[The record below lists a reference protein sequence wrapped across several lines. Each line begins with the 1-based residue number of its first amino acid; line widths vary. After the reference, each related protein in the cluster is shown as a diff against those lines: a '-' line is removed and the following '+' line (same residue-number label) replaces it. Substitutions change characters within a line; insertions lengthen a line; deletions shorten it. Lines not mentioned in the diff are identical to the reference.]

1 MGSVLLTVDEENA
14 GEAVLERTRAAPGE
28 GVPRRPDRDAVCGDE
43 GGAGYGG
50 YCSGGQ
56 VGVAA
61 KGNTELTS
69 VARRRPR
76 ECQSKVGIVRL
87 RDERHFHHADR
98 GGVHSRASVEG

>member
-14 GEAVLERTRAAPGE
+14 GEAVLQRARTAPGE

-50 YCSGGQ
+50 YCGGGQ
-56 VGVAA
+56 GGVAGA
-61 KGNTELTS
+61 GNTELTS
-69 VARRRPR
+69 VARRRPGGY
-76 ECQSKVGIVRL
+76 QSKVGIVQM